1 MQSAVEMLGISDDV
15 RTRVQAM
22 EQQVVG
28 DAMFDQREL
37 SIQIVQ
43 ARGGSHGCFK
53 DNQEESA
60 VR

>member
-1 MQSAVEMLGISDDV
+1 VQSAVEMLGISDDV

-43 ARGGSHGCFK
+43 ARGGSHGCDK
-53 DNQEESA
+53 DN
-60 VR
+60 